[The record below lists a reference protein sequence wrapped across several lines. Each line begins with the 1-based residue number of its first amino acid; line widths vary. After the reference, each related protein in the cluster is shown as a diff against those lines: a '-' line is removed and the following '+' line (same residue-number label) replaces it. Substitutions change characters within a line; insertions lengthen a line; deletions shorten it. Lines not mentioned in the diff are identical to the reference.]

1 MTRPL
6 ADLVEQIRGSLDYY
20 RAQPGA
26 PRLLRVTLTGGAS
39 QTPGLAE
46 QLREL
51 VGLAVE
57 QATPREHFEIG
68 DIGFPPEHLESID
81 PYLPTPAGLA
91 LGGLATG
98 RRINLVGGEGRAALN
113 RQRLLIVAGAVGLLL
128 LVALGGIWWIRK
140 SALDTEKDRLA
151 QAQAKNAQLTQ
162 EQASLASAAK
172 TQQEIDTLSG
182 QVTTVLAQDISWAR
196 MLQEIA
202 RTIPNDTWL
211 TSFQGTS
218 TLATA
223 GATGSTLTPSTPTAG
238 TATTTPTTAG
248 STTVPG
254 TPTTPAPAT
263 ASTGT
268 VTFSVTGLDFRSVS
282 AWIQRIGT
290 QIPSFTNLW
299 VPNAS
304 RGGETAAASGRDF
317 VTFSSTANITSA
329 ARSDRLETFQKKTP

>member
-1 MTRPL
+1 
-6 ADLVEQIRGSLDYY
+6 V
-20 RAQPGA
+20 
-26 PRLLRVTLTGGAS
+26 
-39 QTPGLAE
+39 TPGLAE

-68 DIGFPPEHLESID
+68 DIGFPADHLESID

-91 LGGLATG
+91 LGGLASG
-98 RRINLVGGEGRAALN
+98 RRINLVGGESRAALN
-113 RQRLLIVAGAVGLLL
+113 QQRLLIVAGAVGLLL
-128 LVALGGIWWIRK
+128 LVALGWDLVDPQER
-140 SALDTEKDRLA
+140 ALDTEKDRLA

-202 RTIPNDTWL
+202 ADDPERH
-211 TSFQGTS
+211 
-218 TLATA
+218 LAHLVPRHVDA
-223 GATGSTLTPSTPTAG
+223 GDRGRDGQHAHAVHRRPPGLRPRRRPPRQPGRRPSRPA
-238 TATTTPTTAG
+238 P
-248 STTVPG
+248 P
-254 TPTTPAPAT
+254 TPAPAN
-263 ASTGT
+263 ASNGT

-299 VPNAS
+299 VPNRQPWWRD
-304 RGGETAAASGRDF
+304 RGPASGRDF